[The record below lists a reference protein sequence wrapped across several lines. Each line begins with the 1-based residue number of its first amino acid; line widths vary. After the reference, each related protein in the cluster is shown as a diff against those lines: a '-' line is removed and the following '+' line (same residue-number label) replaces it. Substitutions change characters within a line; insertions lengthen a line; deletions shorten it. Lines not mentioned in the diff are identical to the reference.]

1 MLNYQDYDVDFRELE
16 LNENEQKVVLD
27 YLNQLGEILFNN
39 NIDKLIENELEE
51 KTKKESRK
59 AS

>member
-27 YLNQLGEILFNN
+27 YFNQLGEILFN

>member
-1 MLNYQDYDVDFRELE
+1 MLNYKEYDEDFRKLG

-27 YLNQLGEILFNN
+27 YFNQLGEILFNN